1 MSRRLRSRATDR
13 VGDVVGAAA
22 AVIGTVAL
30 HLFFFGDD
38 EYFPLRFLLSPLGN
52 PVSFAAFLLSL
63 VFLGV
68 AIVRARRAGAWAK
81 IRGERGRADGAEVGT
96 DDGALGIGV
105 SDADAGMDS
114 GASARADPDRGAYVG
129 AGAGATVDAAGRTH
143 IGEKPLPGV
152 AVPGAVTRR
161 AVRSA
166 AIVSVVN
173 ALFLIVFPIAVIPI
187 FAVIFVIAL
196 ALIAGSHIVLVSTIA
211 PSRRA

>member
-1 MSRRLRSRATDR
+1 M
-13 VGDVVGAAA
+13 VGATA

-38 EYFPLRFLLSPLGN
+38 EYFPLRFLLSPVSS

-68 AIVRARRAGAWAK
+68 AIVQATRTGAWAE
-81 IRGERGRADGAEVGT
+81 IRGGRPQAHGAGAGT
-96 DDGALGIGV
+96 DDGAPRVVVADAGARTEA
-105 SDADAGMDS
+105 DADAEA
-114 GASARADPDRGAYVG
+114 GASARTDPDRGAHVGSG
-129 AGAGATVDAAGRTH
+129 AGAAVGAAGRTH
-143 IGEKPLPGV
+143 VGEKPLPGV

-173 ALFLIVFPIAVIPI
+173 ALFLMVFPIAMIPI

-196 ALIAGSHIVLVSTIA
+196 ALIAASHIVLVSTIA
-211 PSRRA
+211 PSPRA